1 MSALLETRDVSK
13 RFGKREAL
21 SNCTVT
27 IPSGKVVGLVGP
39 NGAGKSTLLNL
50 AVGLS
55 RPSSGSIEV
64 FGETPSDRPAQLGR
78 LGFVAQDHPICSNLT
93 VGEHLKLGAKLNPH
107 WDAQLAYARINKLGL
122 DERQRADRLSG
133 GQRAQLSLTFAL
145 AKRPEALIF
154 DEPVASLDPLARR
167 EFLET
172 MMETVAES
180 GVSAIL
186 SSHLVSDVERVCDFL
201 VILVASRV
209 VLVGDVDEIVMSHHR
224 LVGPAS
230 DGEPRLDNQEIIKS
244 YRTGR
249 LDELIVRSL
258 GPVLD
263 PALIIESLNLEDIVL
278 AYMSRDQ
285 REGDVPAVSEELS

>member
-1 MSALLETRDVSK
+1 MTTLIETRDVTK
-13 RFGKREAL
+13 RYRKREAL
-21 SNCTVT
+21 SKCTMS
-27 IPSGKVVGLVGP
+27 IPAGHVVGLVGP

-55 RPSSGSIEV
+55 RPSEGSIEV
-64 FGETPSDRPAQLGR
+64 FGQAPSDAPEQLGR
-78 LGFVAQDHPICSNLT
+78 LGFVAQDHPIVANLT
-93 VGEHLKLGAKLNPH
+93 VGEHMKLGAHLNPR
-107 WDAQLAYARINKLGL
+107 WDSQLAQRRLKVIGL
-122 DERQRADRLSG
+122 DEGQRAGKLSG

-167 EFLET
+167 DFLET
-172 MMETVAES
+172 MMETVADT

-209 VLVGDVDEIVMSHHR
+209 VLFGEVDDIVTSHHR
-224 LVGPAS
+224 LVGPSTEGDA
-230 DGEPRLDNQEIIKS
+230 RLDNQEIIKS
-244 YRTGR
+244 FRSGR
-249 LDELIVRSL
+249 QDELIVHSL

-263 PALIIESLNLEDIVL
+263 PAWIIEPLNLEDIVL
-278 AYMSRDQ
+278 AYMGQDRD
-285 REGDVPAVSEELS
+285 DSNVPAQEVHS

>member
-263 PALIIESLNLEDIVL
+263 PALIIEPLNLEDIVL